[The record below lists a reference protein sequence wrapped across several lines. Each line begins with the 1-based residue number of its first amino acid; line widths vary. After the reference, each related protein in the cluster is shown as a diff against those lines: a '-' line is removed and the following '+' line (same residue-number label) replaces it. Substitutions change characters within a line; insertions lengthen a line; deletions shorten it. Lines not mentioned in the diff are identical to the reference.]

1 MSQVKSVR
9 VGPNQVAT
17 IALPL
22 LPDKGV
28 CRVRFTVSPTK
39 VPGNG
44 DDRELGVHFRS
55 FDYRP

>member
-1 MSQVKSVR
+1 MLR
-9 VGPNQVAT
+9 V
-17 IALPL
+17 PL
-22 LPDKGV
+22 VPEDGV

-55 FDYRP
+55 FDYREP